1 MKASLMAGAS
11 SVAHLVGLGRL
22 TGGGKPPGAVVIAVG
37 SQPDADA
44 ADAPAGAVIEA
55 EAEVGGVG
63 PAVAAAPADVPVAAA
78 APADD
83 DEGDG
88 EGDDDEEKDDDETE
102 LKGAGKKA
110 RARRRERSRC
120 RAIINSP
127 HTAKNPATALFLAL
141 RTDMPRQQ
149 ALAMLEAMPKG
160 AGEGLDAR
168 MAAEPRVTLGDGG
181 VRRDGVPVA
190 PSWDAA
196 FAKTSRAATPA
207 ANDTRSAWDR
217 AMRR

>member
-1 MKASLMAGAS
+1 MAT
-11 SVAHLVGLGRL
+11 VH
-22 TGGGKPPGAVVIAVG
+22 
-37 SQPDADA
+37 
-44 ADAPAGAVIEA
+44 
-55 EAEVGGVG
+55 
-63 PAVAAAPADVPVAAA
+63 AVAAAPADN
-78 APADD
+78 

-110 RARRRERSRC
+110 RTRRRERSRC

-127 HTAKNPATALFLAL
+127 HAAKNPTTALFLAL

-168 MAAEPRVTLGDGG
+168 MAAEPRVVLGDGG
-181 VRRDGVPVA
+181 ARRDGVPVA
-190 PSWDAA
+190 SSWDTA
-196 FAKTSRAATPA
+196 FAKTNRVATPA
-207 ANDTRSAWDR
+207 TNDSRSAWDR
-217 AMRR
+217 ALRR